1 MIFNNFTKNKIIK
14 FEKKYKIDLMDKVVN
29 KTKELKKKLVKL
41 EILWMVMIEY
51 YKKELFN
58 EIIKLPIYVPNKKN
72 IININKYIN
81 DFKLN
86 IDYDIR
92 LILSNILYLFTNYVN
107 NKNELIIYY
116 INRLIDNNDNLVKD
130 VAILQELI
138 IRSMLIIISKLNN
151 INIKTFLKI
160 FYKNV
165 ILKEIIFLSFYNYKK
180 IILSL

>member
-1 MIFNNFTKNKIIK
+1 MI
-14 FEKKYKIDLMDKVVN
+14 L
-29 KTKELKKKLVKL
+29 
-41 EILWMVMIEY
+41 
-51 YKKELFN
+51 
-58 EIIKLPIYVPNKKN
+58 
-72 IININKYIN
+72 
-81 DFKLN
+81 
-86 IDYDIR
+86 
-92 LILSNILYLFTNYVN
+92 
-107 NKNELIIYY
+107 NELIIYY